1 MSLFTDGS
9 STEGTDQTK
18 QAEGTTETQ
27 TSFLEQLVQAK
38 GENWRDTETLA
49 KGKLQ
54 ADTYIQELENQLNQM
69 REDIA
74 KNDYAAQVLEELRGK
89 AADTS
94 TAKTS
99 EANPKD
105 TAGVDE
111 TETPSSLNEDTLKS
125 LVEKTLADREAQT
138 KVQTNL
144 QQVQTQLTQR
154 FGEQAGDAV
163 KAKAEELGMS
173 LQKLEEVASE
183 SPAAFMAMFG
193 PAPQSQANSLLNG
206 SVNTEGVNM
215 QASTQRNWNYY
226 QKMRRENP
234 NQYYSPK
241 VQQQLMADK
250 MKMGDSFGNT

>member
-9 STEGTDQTK
+9 STESTDQTK

-54 ADTYIQELENQLNQM
+54 ADTYIQELENQINQM
-69 REDIA
+69 RDDLS
-74 KNDYAAQVLEELRGK
+74 KQDYAAQVLEELRGK
-89 AADTS
+89 AAETS

-99 EANPKD
+99 EANKNN
-105 TAGVDE
+105 TAGVEE
-111 TETPSSLNEDTLKS
+111 TETPSALDEDTLKS
-125 LVEKTLADREAQT
+125 LVEKTLTERETQD
-138 KVQTNL
+138 KVKNNL
-144 QQVQTQLTQR
+144 EKVQTQLTQR
-154 FGEQAGDAV
+154 FGEQAGDAL

-173 LQKLEEVASE
+173 LQRMEQVASE
-183 SPAAFMAMFG
+183 SPAAFMALFG
-193 PAPQSQANSLLNG
+193 PVPQEQVNSLINS

-234 NQYYSPK
+234 NQYYTPK
-241 VQQQLMADK
+241 IQQQLMADK
-250 MKMGDSFGNT
+250 MKMGDGFGN